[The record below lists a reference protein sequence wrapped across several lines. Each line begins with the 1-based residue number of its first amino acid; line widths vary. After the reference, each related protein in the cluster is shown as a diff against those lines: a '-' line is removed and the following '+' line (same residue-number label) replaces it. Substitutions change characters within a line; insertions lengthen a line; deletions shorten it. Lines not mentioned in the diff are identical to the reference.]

1 MAGKIQ
7 KPKTVKASQT
17 TLSVLMAPIDQNFLG
32 FIFGGAIL
40 KLMDN
45 IAYICAKRHSNS
57 DCITASF
64 ERVDFRDHIYV
75 GELVTLSASVNYVG
89 STSMEI
95 GISVCAEN
103 LTTNKIRHTNSSYV
117 TMVAIDKHGNPTRVP
132 PLIPESQEEKR
143 RYKEGEERYSSRK
156 KRLNNK

>member
-1 MAGKIQ
+1 MSQSKT
-7 KPKTVKASQT
+7 KTVKSSLT
-17 TLSVLMAPIDQNFLG
+17 TLSVLMTPTDLNFLG
-32 FIFGGAIL
+32 FVFGGTIL

-89 STSMEI
+89 KTSMEI
-95 GISVCAEN
+95 GIRVCAEN
-103 LTTNKIRHTNSSYV
+103 LTTNDVRHTNSSYV
-117 TMVAIDKHGNPTRVP
+117 TMVAIDKKGKPQAVP
-132 PLIPESQEEKR
+132 ALIPETLEEKR
-143 RYKEGEERYSSRK
+143 RYKEGEKRYKERK
-156 KRLNNK
+156 KRQKR